1 MTEWGLRRGVISETR
16 YPGKKWM
23 SDPTVTPETHM
34 HVWEGVVMLACC
46 YYDIVL
52 WTAGL
57 SMAWNPQILLEV
69 G

>member
-1 MTEWGLRRGVISETR
+1 
-16 YPGKKWM
+16 
-23 SDPTVTPETHM
+23 M